1 MKKKNLV
8 EQHMTSIEVAEIT
21 NQKHKDVMKEIKK
34 LEPEWVKQHGSG
46 FELVTFKDEK
56 GKTKRCYSLTKQQSL
71 FVASQLARESLSTF
85 IIRWDQL
92 YKEMLEFVIP
102 NAEEDDEEEILS
114 QADDIIA
121 DRLEELNR
129 TSKYCH
135 KSTEIAKQYR
145 MSASDFLSFLADQ
158 KIVHKVNWHYE
169 LTRKYRNKGL
179 EEYFYSMK
187 YNSKG
192 KRVLKKT
199 IVWTDEGKRF
209 FQKLIK

>member
-56 GKTKRCYSLTKQQSL
+56 GKAKRCYSLTKHQSL

-102 NAEEDDEEEILS
+102 NAEEDDEEEILLPQVNGDC
-114 QADDIIA
+114 QAVQNERQ
-121 DRLEELNR
+121 RLP
-129 TSKYCH
+129 
-135 KSTEIAKQYR
+135 
-145 MSASDFLSFLADQ
+145 
-158 KIVHKVNWHYE
+158 
-169 LTRKYRNKGL
+169 
-179 EEYFYSMK
+179 
-187 YNSKG
+187 
-192 KRVLKKT
+192 
-199 IVWTDEGKRF
+199 
-209 FQKLIK
+209 LIPG